1 MSFVIFF
8 ESDILR
14 RTSLMFLIYYSDEEG
29 IRRARVAL
37 GCSENS
43 QRSIHDQSHI
53 LLLYFRSTKVEYENE
68 INSFDSERER

>member
-1 MSFVIFF
+1 
-8 ESDILR
+8 
-14 RTSLMFLIYYSDEEG
+14 MFLIYYSDEEG
-29 IRRARVAL
+29 IEQAREWVRVAL